1 MPVITIAGN
10 DGISLEKKRE
20 MIKNVSEVVA
30 EAYDLPIDEI
40 TVLFQAY
47 PKESIGVAGEL
58 LSERK

>member
-20 MIKNVSEVVA
+20 MIEKVSETVA
-30 EAYDLPIDEI
+30 EAYGLPIDAI
-40 TVLFQAY
+40 TVLVQAY

-58 LSERK
+58 LSDK